1 MLDPEV
7 GLGLASGDR
16 VGPSSL
22 TLWGLPLPR
31 PLPLLPPPFFLS
43 LCLPLLP
50 PSFLSFF
57 VSLSLFLSLS
67 PPPSFF
73 PFFLSLSLSSLSLSP
88 PSSFP
93 LFLHRILFTFV
104 RAAEHTPVSQR
115 SLACLIP
122 ALGLLGACAQHRSR
136 GEEADCRAGSQP
148 RGPQAFFCA
157 CSSAPLPV
165 TTWSSLLLLSE
176 DFEASKWRVVLLAV
190 QGANPPSSACLLP
203 SLPSFARCPLA
214 TCPGLSLVPHVHYCS
229 RNLLSHSSKCLNG
242 SFSLGVACG
251 ILVL

>member
-1 MLDPEV
+1 MICQ
-7 GLGLASGDR
+7 G
-16 VGPSSL
+16 
-22 TLWGLPLPR
+22 
-31 PLPLLPPPFFLS
+31 
-43 LCLPLLP
+43 CI
-50 PSFLSFF
+50 
-57 VSLSLFLSLS
+57 LS
-67 PPPSFF
+67 PCLFN
-73 PFFLSLSLSSLSLSP
+73 LYAEYIMRNAGLEEAQVGIKIAGRNINNLGYADAP